1 MRGMSSG
8 MRRITVVLAALVVL
22 SIVLGD
28 TWEGDAAGVASAG
41 LVTVSPLAVLPNGD
55 VVHVAVPAGQA
66 GDAMSLRPQV
76 ADWAKGEERLHIHAI
91 AGIPPWL
98 IWPPSPMPRVT
109 GTFVRR
115 PVLDALAGYAPTALY
130 AGGVPTPLVLPATPA
145 ARVERDLGVLAPPA
159 RLAGAD
165 HSIPRP
171 PPDAATR

>member
-1 MRGMSSG
+1 MSSG

-55 VVHVAVPAGQA
+55 VAHVAAPAGQP
-66 GDAMSLRPQV
+66 GDATSLRPQV
-76 ADWAKGEERLHIHAI
+76 AVWAKGEERLHVHAI

-98 IWPPSPMPRVT
+98 IWPPSPMPRFA

-115 PVLDALAGYAPTALY
+115 PVLHALAGYAPTALY
-130 AGGVPTPLVLPATPA
+130 AGSIPAPPLLLATPTT
-145 ARVERDLGVLAPPA
+145 RFERDLDVLAPPA

-171 PPDAATR
+171 PPDSATR